1 MTTKLLVI
9 YPYVSAYR
17 VPFFNRLEAALAQH
31 DVQLVVTRN
40 GPPPSMARRGDM
52 SDGQW
57 AVDVPTSW
65 LTLGGQE
72 IPRRRIGSIMREFQP
87 DLVVVEQALHNP
99 ETYLLLARHAAGRYG
114 VATWGHGRSC
124 SSTQSAPIAALKQWL
139 TRRGDWFFAYTQ
151 SGADHVVAHG
161 FPRARVSVL
170 NNTIDT
176 ERLRAD
182 LDVVEPDE
190 LHDFRRA
197 QGLTSGRTAL
207 FLGRVDEK
215 KGIGF
220 LLESAKLAGELM
232 PGFVLLIAG
241 CGDSV
246 PMVRAAQTD
255 GVPVR
260 LLGRTHG
267 LAKALALSATDV
279 LAIPEQVGLVAVDA
293 LVSGRPIIVTD
304 HSMYGPEFDYLV
316 PGETTIVTTHVV
328 ADYAHALVSAL
339 SAPDRLA
346 DMQAAALHASY
357 RYTLD
362 GMVDSFVE
370 GVLAWRDLRR
380 AGLTTRTRPLGSA
393 QVLSTHPQT
402 EKPLLAVLMTCHNR
416 RKQTLRCLGALRGQD
431 LPNVDLR
438 VYLTDDGS
446 TDGTGAAISTVDLPI
461 RVVAG
466 GGELY
471 WAAGMAMAERA
482 AMGDDPDLLLWLNDD
497 VTLDPDGLAA
507 LMAVHEQSPEAIV
520 VGTVRD
526 PDTSGMTYGGRNRRG
541 RHPQRFSSVPQADQI
556 QGANAFNGNVVL
568 IPRSARNIVGPIDG
582 SFAHAYADDDYSLR
596 ASKLCVPILCAA
608 GTVGIC
614 SPNPAGAA
622 PTSVRAS
629 WNQLQAPKG
638 LPWRS
643 QVRYLRRHGGLLWPA
658 YLAWGYGK
666 AITRAGVRM
675 GASSRRELAAPDP
688 PRLAQEPRMKIVFLE
703 LRLDTYRVPFL
714 VELLRHGDI
723 GVIAVDF
730 AAGTREALESAGVVC
745 LQLDSISIARTW
757 VHPQGF
763 REPNPVTLVRG
774 VRRHLVQ
781 LQPDVIIAADLSI
794 RVLQA
799 LVYARLRRPS
809 RRPRVFSWARVSEHS
824 ERGRGRVQGYLRPWL
839 LGATD
844 GVIANGHS
852 GVRYLE
858 GIGVEARK
866 IHQIFQATDPRVVG
880 LSSVKAHVP
889 LRLLFVGRLVE
900 LKGLSLLLEEMA
912 KASKPDVILRIVGVG
927 PQLAALQQ
935 QALRLKLNVVF
946 AGYCQGAE
954 LGAQYAESDY
964 FVFPSLSDEWGLV
977 INEALASGLPVLGSV
992 YSQAVNE
999 LIHDGVNGWLFRPD
1013 CPGQLAYL
1021 ISSLSGI
1028 DVESRKRLRKN
1039 ALVSAKQVSPC
1050 RIVDLFAEAIGP
1062 VPKSDDVEA

>member
-9 YPYVSAYR
+9 YPYISAYR
-17 VPFFNRLEAALAQH
+17 VPFFNRLAAALAQH
-31 DVQLVVTRN
+31 DVQLVVTRG

-57 AVDVPTSW
+57 AADVPTSW
-65 LTLGGQE
+65 LTLGEQE
-72 IPRRRIGSIMREFQP
+72 IPRRRIASIMREFQP

-114 VATWGHGRSC
+114 VATWGHGRSY
-124 SSTQSAPIAALKQWL
+124 SSRQSAPAAVFKQWL
-139 TRRGDWFFAYTQ
+139 TRQGDWFFVYTQ
-151 SGADHVVAHG
+151 DGADHVVRHG

-176 ERLRAD
+176 EQLRAD
-182 LDVVEPDE
+182 LDAVDTRE
-190 LHDFRRA
+190 LDGFRREHA
-197 QGLTSGRTAL
+197 LTPGRTAL
-207 FLGRVDEK
+207 FLGGVDEQ

-220 LLESAKLAGELM
+220 LLESARIAGEMM
-232 PGFVLLIAG
+232 PGFMLLIAG
-241 CGDSV
+241 DGDGMSTS
-246 PMVRAAQTD
+246 RDAEAD

-260 LLGRTHG
+260 LLGRADGHE
-267 LAKALALSATDV
+267 KALALSAADV
-279 LAIPEQVGLVAVDA
+279 LAIPQRVGLVAVDA
-293 LVSGRPIIVTD
+293 LVSGRPIITTD
-304 HSMYGPEFDYLV
+304 QPLNGPEYGYLV
-316 PGETTIVTTHVV
+316 PGVTSVV
-328 ADYAHALVSAL
+328 TGYTAATYAHAMVSTL
-339 SAPDRLA
+339 SATDRLA

-380 AGLTTRTRPLGSA
+380 AGLTTRTRPLGNS
-393 QVLSTHPQT
+393 QVLSTHPPR
-402 EKPLLAVLMTCHNR
+402 EKPLLAVLITCHNR
-416 RKQTLRCLGALRGQD
+416 REQTLGCLGALRGQD
-431 LPNVDLR
+431 LPNADLR

-446 TDGTGAAISTVDLPI
+446 TDGTGAAISAVDLPI

-466 GGELY
+466 SGELY

-497 VTLDPDGLAA
+497 VILDPDGLAA
-507 LMAVHEQSPEAIV
+507 LMVVHEHAPEAIV

-526 PDTSGMTYGGRNRRG
+526 PDTSGKTYGGRNRRG
-541 RHPQRFSSVPQADQI
+541 RHPQRFSSVPQVDQI

-568 IPRSARNIVGPIDG
+568 IPRSARNTVGPIDG

-596 ASKLCVPILCAA
+596 ASKLFVPILCAA

-614 SPNPAGAA
+614 RPNPAGAA

-666 AITRAGVRM
+666 AITRAGLRT
-675 GASSRRELAAPDP
+675 GASSRRGLAAPDS
-688 PRLAQEPRMKIVFLE
+688 PRLEREPRMKIVFLE

-730 AAGTREALESAGVVC
+730 ATGTREALQSAGVVC
-745 LQLDSISIARTW
+745 VELGSISVARTW
-757 VHPQGF
+757 THPQGF
-763 REPNPVTLVRG
+763 SEPNPFTFVRG
-774 VRRHLVQ
+774 MRRHLVE

-799 LVYARLRRPS
+799 LVYARFCRPS
-809 RRPRVFSWARVSEHS
+809 RRPKVFSWARVSEQS
-824 ERGRGRVQGYLRPWL
+824 ERGRGQLQRFLRPWL
-839 LGATD
+839 LRATD
-844 GVIANGHS
+844 GVIANGQS

-858 GIGVEARK
+858 GLGVQGGK
-866 IHQIFQATDPRVVG
+866 IHKIWQATDPRVAG
-880 LSSVKAHVP
+880 TSSLNAHDPV
-889 LRLLFVGRLVE
+889 RLLFVGRLVE
-900 LKGLSLLLEEMA
+900 LKGLHLLLEEME
-912 KASKPDVILRIVGVG
+912 KAPRHEVTLKIVGVG
-927 PQLAALQQ
+927 PQRAALQQ
-935 QALRLKLNVVF
+935 QARRLDVGVEF
-946 AGYCQGAE
+946 AGYCQGSKLA
-954 LGAQYAESDY
+954 AQYAEADY

-977 INEALASGLPVLGSV
+977 VNEALASGLPVLGSV

-999 LIHDGVNGWLFRPD
+999 LIQDGINGWRFRPD
-1013 CPGQLAYL
+1013 CSGHLSEL
-1021 ISSLSGI
+1021 LTSLSAI
-1028 DVESRKRLRKN
+1028 DAETRKRMRKH
-1039 ALVSAKQVSPC
+1039 ALASAQTVSPR
-1050 RIVDLFAEAIGP
+1050 RIADLFAESLGL
-1062 VPKSDDVEA
+1062 VPKSRKT

>member
-17 VPFFNRLEAALAQH
+17 VPFFNRLAAALAQH
-31 DVQLVVTRN
+31 DVQLVVTRS
-40 GPPPSMARRGDM
+40 GPPPSMTRRGDK
-52 SDGQW
+52 SDGHW
-57 AVDVPTSW
+57 SVAVQTSW
-65 LTLGGQE
+65 FTLGEQE
-72 IPRRRIGSIMREFQP
+72 IPRRRIASIMREYQP

-99 ETYLLLARHAAGRYG
+99 ETYLLLARHVTGRYG
-114 VATWGHGRSC
+114 VATWGHGRSY
-124 SSTQSAPIAALKQWL
+124 SSRQSAPAAVFKQWL
-139 TRRGDWFFAYTQ
+139 TRQSDWFFAYTQ
-151 SGADHVVAHG
+151 DGADHVVRHG

-176 ERLRAD
+176 EQLRAD
-182 LDVVEPDE
+182 LDDVDPRE
-190 LHDFRRA
+190 LDGFRREHA
-197 QGLTSGRTAL
+197 LTPGRTAL
-207 FLGRVDEK
+207 FLGGVDEQ

-220 LLESAKLAGELM
+220 LLESARIAGETM
-232 PGFVLLIAG
+232 PGFMLLIAG
-241 CGDSV
+241 DGDAMSAS
-246 PMVRAAQTD
+246 RDAQAE

-260 LLGRTHG
+260 LLGRADGHV
-267 LAKALALSATDV
+267 KALALSATDV
-279 LAIPEQVGLVAVDA
+279 LAIPQRVGLVAVDA
-293 LVSGRPIIVTD
+293 LVSGRPIITTD
-304 HSMYGPEFDYLV
+304 QPLDGPEYDYLE
-316 PGETTIVTTHVV
+316 PGETSVVTGHTT
-328 ADYAHALVSAL
+328 ATYAHALVSTL
-339 SAPDRLA
+339 SATDRLA
-346 DMQAAALHASY
+346 DMQAAAREASY

-393 QVLSTHPQT
+393 PVLSTHPPS

-416 RKQTLRCLGALRGQD
+416 REQTLRCLGALRRQD
-431 LPNVDLR
+431 LANVDLR

-446 TDGTGAAISTVDLPI
+446 TDGTGAAIWAVDLPI

-466 GGELY
+466 SGELY

-507 LMAVHEQSPEAIV
+507 LMAVHEQAPEAIV

-526 PDTSGMTYGGRNRRG
+526 PYTSGKTYGGRNRRG
-541 RHPQRFSSVPQADQI
+541 RHPQRFSSVPQADHI
-556 QGANAFNGNVVL
+556 QRANAFNGNVVL
-568 IPRSARNIVGPIDG
+568 IPRSARNTVGPIDG

-622 PTSVRAS
+622 PNSVRAS

-666 AITRAGVRM
+666 AITRAGMRT

-688 PRLAQEPRMKIVFLE
+688 PRLAREPRMKIVFLE
-703 LRLDTYRVPFL
+703 LRLDAYRVPFL

-774 VRRHLVQ
+774 VRRHLAQ

-824 ERGRGRVQGYLRPWL
+824 ERGRGRLQGYLRPWL
-839 LGATD
+839 LRMTD

-866 IHQIFQATDPRVVG
+866 IHQVFQATDPRVVG
-880 LSSVKAHVP
+880 ISSVDAHDP

-927 PQLAALQQ
+927 PQLTALQQ
-935 QALRLKLNVVF
+935 QALRLKLNVEF

-1013 CPGQLAYL
+1013 CPGQLADL

-1028 DVESRKRLRKN
+1028 DMESRKRLRKN

-1050 RIVDLFAEAIGP
+1050 RIADRFAEAICP